1 MTALVG
7 TLGRVRSAAEQSGLL
22 ARVGSAL
29 NGLFDRWT
37 DDPALICGDADSS
50 LMAIARDLQ
59 SEARLFYRRAA

>member
-7 TLGRVRSAAEQSGLL
+7 TLGRVRGAAEQSGLL